1 MKGNEDLS
9 GIAQMLQAE
18 LRRRFVK
25 YTAPGTDGHN
35 PVMLAATALDARYK
49 VLLNP
54 VPCAKKMLMDM
65 VSSMYIC
72 SVSAF
77 LRGVLCDLSLCLFG
91 VFCDLTR
98 VTLSI

>member
-1 MKGNEDLS
+1 MKGNELYSVVLLQMKGNEDLS

-25 YTAPGTDGHN
+25 YTAPGTDGYN

-54 VPCAKKMLMDM
+54 VQVDSAKKMLMDM

-72 SVSAF
+72 SVSA
-77 LRGVLCDLSLCLFG
+77 L
-91 VFCDLTR
+91 
-98 VTLSI
+98 I